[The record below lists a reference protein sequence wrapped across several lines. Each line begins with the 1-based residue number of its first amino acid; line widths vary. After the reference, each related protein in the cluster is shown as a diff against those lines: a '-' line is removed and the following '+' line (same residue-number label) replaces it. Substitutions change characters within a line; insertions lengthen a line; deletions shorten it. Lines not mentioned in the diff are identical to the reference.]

1 MSPECSFKA
10 ASMQKKARPALVNSL
25 CFFAFE
31 IEADVMSSRLR
42 FFANRKNAY
51 ENEPDTADGSRN
63 RIRLP

>member
-1 MSPECSFKA
+1 
-10 ASMQKKARPALVNSL
+10 MQKKARPALVNSL